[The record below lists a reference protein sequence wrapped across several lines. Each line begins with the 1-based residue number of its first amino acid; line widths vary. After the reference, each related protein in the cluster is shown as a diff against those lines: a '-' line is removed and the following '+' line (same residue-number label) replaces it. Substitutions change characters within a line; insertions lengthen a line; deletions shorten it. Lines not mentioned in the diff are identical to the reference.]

1 MEGKQFEFEVTAHIA
16 VLSTNKRGGS
26 LELNKTKVTGYPE
39 KWDLRRWY
47 KDENG
52 ERKPGKGIT
61 LSDLE
66 FEEMKAVLMDY

>member
-26 LELNKTKVTGYPE
+26 LELNKTKVAGYPE

-52 ERKPGKGIT
+52 ERKPGKGLT

-66 FEEMKAVLMDY
+66 FEEMKAVLMDN